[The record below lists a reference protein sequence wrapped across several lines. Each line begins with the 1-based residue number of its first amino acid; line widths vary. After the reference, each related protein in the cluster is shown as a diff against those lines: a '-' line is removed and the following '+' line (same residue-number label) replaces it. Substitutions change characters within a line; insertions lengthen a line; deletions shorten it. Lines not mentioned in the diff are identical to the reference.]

1 MKTTTRKIYD
11 ELFER
16 YPALLCVREEIA
28 RAFIMI
34 KESYSGRGVLYLG
47 GNGGSASDSE
57 HIVGELIKS
66 FKKKRAISPE
76 VKEKLNGLG
85 ARGDELASVL
95 EGGLAAIS
103 LQSEVGILSAFAN
116 DRSWDAAMAQR
127 LYALGRPGD
136 VVILISTS
144 GNSKNCLYAATLARA
159 MGIGVI
165 ALTGEGGGEL
175 SKISDVAIKAPET
188 ETYKVQELHL
198 PIYHCIA
205 AMLEEE
211 FFD

>member
-1 MKTTTRKIYD
+1 MKETTREMLC
-11 ELFER
+11 ELCER
-16 YPALLCVREEIA
+16 YPALTNLNREIES
-28 RAFIMI
+28 AFLMI
-34 KESYSGRGVLYLG
+34 KESLSSGGVLYCG
-47 GNGGSASDSE
+47 GNGGSASDCE

-66 FKKKRAISPE
+66 FKKKRDIVPK
-76 VKEKLNGLG
+76 VKAKLSEIGRYG
-85 ARGDELASVL
+85 EELSALL
-95 EGGLAAIS
+95 EGGLRAVS

-127 LYALGRPGD
+127 LYALGRSGD

-175 SKISDVAIKAPET
+175 AKISDVAIKAPET

-205 AMLEEE
+205 ATLEEE
-211 FFD
+211 FF

>member
-1 MKTTTRKIYD
+1 MKETTREILY
-11 ELFER
+11 ELCER
-16 YPALLCVREEIA
+16 YPALTNLNREIES
-28 RAFIMI
+28 AFLMI
-34 KESYSGRGVLYLG
+34 KESLSSGGVLYCG
-47 GNGGSASDSE
+47 GNGGSASDCE

-66 FKKKRAISPE
+66 FKKKRDIVPE
-76 VKEKLNGLG
+76 VKAKLSEIGG
-85 ARGDELASVL
+85 YGEELSALL
-95 EGGLAAIS
+95 EGGLRAVS

-127 LYALGRPGD
+127 LYALGRSGD
-136 VVILISTS
+136 VVLLLSTS

-211 FFD
+211 FF

>member
-16 YPALLCVREEIA
+16 YPALTNLNREIES
-28 RAFIMI
+28 AFLMI
-34 KESYSGRGVLYLG
+34 KESLSSGGVLYCG
-47 GNGGSASDSE
+47 GNGGSASDCE

-66 FKKKRAISPE
+66 FKKKRDIVPG
-76 VKEKLNGLG
+76 VKAKLSEIGRYG
-85 ARGDELASVL
+85 EELSALL
-95 EGGLAAIS
+95 EGGLRAVS

-116 DRSWDAAMAQR
+116 DRSFEAAMAQR
-127 LYALGRPGD
+127 LYALGRSGD

-211 FFD
+211 FF